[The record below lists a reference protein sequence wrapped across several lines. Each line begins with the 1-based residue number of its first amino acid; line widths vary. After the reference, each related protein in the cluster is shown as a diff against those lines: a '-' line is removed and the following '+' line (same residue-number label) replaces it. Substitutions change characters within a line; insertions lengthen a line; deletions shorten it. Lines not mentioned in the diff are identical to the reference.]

1 MRLQCCM
8 AARSSTVAG
17 RMHTIFNM
25 KSYLLNFRCET
36 VLTQKG
42 AKQKTPQKTQK
53 SNHIFNKKKK
63 KKNTKKKTCSR
74 PGSVAVMK
82 ARAAMIISCK
92 MPSPERDNASRT
104 PS

>member
-36 VLTQKG
+36 VLTQNFHLCPLDI
-42 AKQKTPQKTQK
+42 AKIDL
-53 SNHIFNKKKK
+53 SGLGNACNADD
-63 KKNTKKKTCSR
+63 
-74 PGSVAVMK
+74 PGTFF
-82 ARAAMIISCK
+82 ISLFLHV
-92 MPSPERDNASRT
+92 
-104 PS
+104 

>member
-1 MRLQCCM
+1 LQCCM

-42 AKQKTPQKTQK
+42 AKQKTPQ
-53 SNHIFNKKKK
+53 SSE
-63 KKNTKKKTCSR
+63 NTKIKSYLQQK
-74 PGSVAVMK
+74 
-82 ARAAMIISCK
+82 
-92 MPSPERDNASRT
+92 EEEEE
-104 PS
+104 

>member
-36 VLTQKG
+36 VLTQNFHLCPLDIGKIDLSG
-42 AKQKTPQKTQK
+42 LGE
-53 SNHIFNKKKK
+53 
-63 KKNTKKKTCSR
+63 KN
-74 PGSVAVMK
+74 
-82 ARAAMIISCK
+82 
-92 MPSPERDNASRT
+92 
-104 PS
+104 